1 MSDQDGELT
10 DFPEMDQA
18 DVSAATGIVPQADPG
33 DEDPAQTTGAAGG
46 DDDPA
51 ADPPPANDPAAELP
65 AYRREAIANR
75 ENQELQSRIDRLER
89 LLDKQNTRPPVAA
102 LAPAA
107 GEELTP
113 EQKGVQDKFFKLFP
127 QAKSLFEK
135 AEQILKAADVA
146 PGIAAQAE
154 QADNFRAE
162 SALKSATDRVA
173 ERILGAGK
181 TGVNLRPQA
190 RQRVGQAFAQWAGVQ
205 YMDADTGQ
213 FSPQTPPDVLARASR
228 YSAGDPS
235 LFDEFAKDFL
245 SDFTPVNRAE
255 RVADAQRASAKS
267 PRGGPASAPPPASP
281 KPPKHDDEDELHNAA
296 FRSLRAD
303 AAAG

>member
-89 LLDKQNTRPPVAA
+89 LLDKQNTPPPSVT
-102 LAPAA
+102 PVKT
-107 GEELTP
+107 GKELTP
-113 EQKGVQDKFFKLFP
+113 EQQAQRESVKAKFYEVWP
-127 QAKSLFEK
+127 EAKDLFEK

-162 SALKSATDRVA
+162 SAEVGHGSGG
-173 ERILGAGK
+173 GADSG
-181 TGVNLRPQA
+181 G
-190 RQRVGQAFAQWAGVQ
+190 GQDG
-205 YMDADTGQ
+205 
-213 FSPQTPPDVLARASR
+213 R
-228 YSAGDPS
+228 
-235 LFDEFAKDFL
+235 E
-245 SDFTPVNRAE
+245 
-255 RVADAQRASAKS
+255 
-267 PRGGPASAPPPASP
+267 PPAAS
-281 KPPKHDDEDELHNAA
+281 
-296 FRSLRAD
+296 
-303 AAAG
+303 AAAGGPSLRPMGGCAVHGCRDGPIQPADASGRAGTRVPLLGR